1 MNQALKPNQIAN
13 LVGSPAINDE
23 FSRKIRELE
32 RRLQVNGMHYRDWD
46 TLNDR
51 QHEIFTDN
59 LFLDGQCAN
68 SVQEYVSGAVE
79 SCGCPDVDDG
89 LDHHSPVLMRE
100 LEKQQEL
107 TSSLTVK
114 IGEGITELDQ
124 AIDLLL
130 ERLLEESQDEPVLK
144 GDIPPEQKALKK
156 FLNKVFERE
165 GLETAGSSRTGH
177 HLRGDSPIPNSV
189 EIAKL
194 KTWFAKYDI
203 DIKEYYPTISG
214 KFDSFILSTTQDIS
228 AETLKDTYRISG
240 VVDIPA
246 GTPLFYVPKVLVKKA
261 GKAQRYIKDKA
272 LNPDSLGLGSDTK
285 RWGSPSEIAQTAKVS
300 VTEKY
305 PSPTYPDWVAPELI
319 SLLSS
324 AQAPG
329 NVVRFEEDLQFGNQ
343 DLNVISKDYG
353 ETLSALWS
361 MSQAENQQFSL
372 PYRAVSFPS
381 NPAEKLVD
389 FYGFTEE
396 GVKIPVSVKSGKVGG
411 KVQITNVIDAAQVLY
426 EISEGVEGAAPEE
439 QQFIAVANT
448 NPGRGSSAP
457 GEITGKT
464 QPIYIH
470 KILVED
476 PANPDSAL
484 GTRTIKKLAEI
495 MSATGMQTSWEDI
508 TSLSVREWLAS
519 KTDEELIGNRM
530 PEIKDV
536 ANKETGEIEKKYV
549 EPELPEN
556 TEGTGILE
564 PLWTIAGSKPNLA
577 AFKKSRRD
585 KMLLVCSPMGSQ
597 AAILLNDSVAIQN
610 ELNRL
615 AQSLTVIQANVNAK
629 KKVLTFALSKFK
641 AATFRFDWPG
651 YISGNYMGFIMEINK

>member
-1 MNQALKPNQIAN
+1 MNLPQQSIEQI
-13 LVGSPAINDE
+13 LGSSSVNRE
-23 FSRKIRELE
+23 FGEKVKELD
-32 RRLQVNGMHYRDWD
+32 RRLKMNGMSYLGYESL
-46 TLNDR
+46 TDR
-51 QHEIFTDN
+51 QQEILTQG
-59 LFLDGQCAN
+59 LFLEPTAALGME
-68 SVQEYVSGAVE
+68 EYVRTALDN
-79 SCGCPDVDDG
+79 CGCVDVEED
-89 LDHHSPVLMRE
+89 LHHHSPVLMRE
-100 LEKQQEL
+100 IEIEKEKL
-107 TSSLTVK
+107 PDLRIR
-114 IGEGITELDQ
+114 IGENLDNLDQ
-124 AIDLLL
+124 TIDLLL
-130 ERLLEESQDEPVLK
+130 EQIIEQVNAQDLGQK
-144 GDIPPEQKALKK
+144 TQATISFKALLTKI
-156 FLNKVFERE
+156 FEMNDIKI
-165 GLETAGSSRTGH
+165 GSARSDTEH
-177 HLRGDSPIPNSV
+177 HFRAASPVPN
-189 EIAKL
+189 IAEAQDL
-194 KTWFAKYDI
+194 KPWFAKFNI
-203 DIKEYYPTISG
+203 DVQEYNPSISG
-214 KFDSFILSTTQDIS
+214 KYDTLVLTTKEDIT
-228 AETLKDTYRISG
+228 ADEQKNDYKLRRA
-240 VVDIPA
+240 VNIPA
-246 GTPLFYVPKVLVKKA
+246 ATSLFYVPLVLVKKA

-272 LNPDSLGLGSDTK
+272 LSPKYLGLGSDTK
-285 RWGSPSEIAQTAKVS
+285 VWENTSEIVQTAKGA

-324 AQAPG
+324 AQAQG

-381 NPAEKLVD
+381 NPAEELVD

-426 EISEGVEGAAPEE
+426 EISEGVEGAVPEE

-448 NPGRGSSAP
+448 NPGRGSYAP
-457 GEITGKT
+457 KEITGKT

-508 TSLSVREWLAS
+508 TSFSVKEWLAS

-530 PEIKDV
+530 PELKDV
-536 ANKETGEIEKKYV
+536 ENKETGEIEKKYV
-549 EPELPEN
+549 EPDLPEN
-556 TEGTGILE
+556 TEGTGILQ
-564 PLWTIAGSKPNLA
+564 PLWTIAGSRPKLA

-597 AAILLNDSVAIQN
+597 AAILLNGSVAIQN

-615 AQSLTVIQANVNAK
+615 AQSLTVIQANANAK
-629 KKVLTFALSKFK
+629 KKVLTFELNKFK
-641 AATFRFDWPG
+641 GATFKFDWPG
-651 YISGNYMGFIMEINK
+651 YLSGNYMGFIMKINK